1 MNFDFLRYKKYF
13 FLLSVFLILGSLAS
27 LFVFGLK
34 FGVEFTGGSILEI
47 EYLEERPSNIEITQE
62 LADFDLGETI
72 QPAGEKRVII
82 RMREI
87 DEKTHQEIFQRL
99 KEKKELE
106 EKRFESIGPMISREL
121 RDKTTTILIL
131 ASLAILS
138 YIALAFRKVSYPI
151 AGWQYGIGSVLAIF
165 HDLLITLGV
174 FSLLGFFYNVEI
186 TIPIIIALLAIVGHS
201 IDDTIVV
208 FDRIRENLFFDR
220 KKTFNEI
227 INKSLNQAF
236 KPIMSTTFTT
246 LLIIT
251 SLFIFGGETLKY
263 FSLALIVGFLAG
275 AYSSIF
281 LIIPLFG
288 NLARWKEKR

>member
-201 IDDTIVV
+201 IDDTIVA